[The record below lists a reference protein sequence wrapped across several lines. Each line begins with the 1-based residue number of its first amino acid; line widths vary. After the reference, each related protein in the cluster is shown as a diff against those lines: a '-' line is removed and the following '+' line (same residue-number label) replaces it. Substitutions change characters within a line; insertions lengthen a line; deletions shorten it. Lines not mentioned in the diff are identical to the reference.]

1 MTLSREDWL
10 VAAVEEL
17 RAGGVEAVRVEKLAR
32 ILGVTKGSFYWH
44 FRDRA
49 ELLEAILSR
58 WEEETNWLTAGA
70 STAETPRGRVE
81 QFFVLANMSPYPP
94 DREIFAWARR
104 DAVVA
109 RRVEV
114 VEAKRVA
121 FFETQL
127 LDLGAVPPRAGH
139 LAEILYLATLG
150 WLERRWRSPAGGY
163 AFEAFGELVADLVFA
178 AAEPGG
184 DTGSAHPPASV
195 KTPGQS
201 SGMHVR
207 EER

>member
-1 MTLSREDWL
+1 MTKLSREDWL
-10 VAAVEEL
+10 VAAVEDL
-17 RAGGVEAVRVEKLAR
+17 RQGGVEAVRVEKLAR
-32 ILGVTKGSFYWH
+32 TLGVTKGSFYWH

-58 WEEETNWLTAGA
+58 WEEETDWLTAGA
-70 STAETPRGRVE
+70 STAETPRRRIE

-121 FFETQL
+121 FFEAQL
-127 LDLGAVPPRAGH
+127 RDLGAVPPRAGQ

-163 AFEAFGELVADLVFA
+163 AFEAFGDLVADLVCA
-178 AAEPGG
+178 AAG
-184 DTGSAHPPASV
+184 
-195 KTPGQS
+195 TPGEPAPHIS
-201 SGMHVR
+201 R
-207 EER
+207 LP

>member
-17 RAGGVEAVRVEKLAR
+17 RRGGVEAVRVEKLAR
-32 ILGVTKGSFYWH
+32 TLDVTKGSFYWH

-58 WEEETNWLTAGA
+58 WEEETDWLTAGA
-70 STAETPRGRVE
+70 STAETPRARVE
-81 QFFVLANMSPYPP
+81 QFFILANMSPYPP

-104 DAVVA
+104 DPVVA
-109 RRVEV
+109 GRVEV

-127 LDLGAVPPRAGH
+127 RDLGAVPPHAGH
-139 LAEILYLATLG
+139 LAEMLYLATLG

-163 AFEAFGELVADLVFA
+163 AFEAFGERVADLVFA
-178 AAEPGG
+178 AAETGG
-184 DTGSAHPPASV
+184 DTGSAHPPDSV

-201 SGMHVR
+201 GATHIR

>member
-1 MTLSREDWL
+1 MTLSREEWL
-10 VAAVEEL
+10 VAAVEDL
-17 RAGGVEAVRVEKLAR
+17 RRGGVEAVRVESLAR
-32 ILGVTKGSFYWH
+32 TLGVTKGSFYWH
-44 FRDRA
+44 FRDRG

-58 WEEETNWLTAGA
+58 WEEETDWLTAGA

-104 DAVVA
+104 DAAVA

-127 LDLGAVPPRAGH
+127 VELGAVPPRAGQ

-178 AAEPGG
+178 AAGTGSVHPAPH
-184 DTGSAHPPASV
+184 TGSA
-195 KTPGQS
+195 K
-201 SGMHVR
+201 
-207 EER
+207 E